1 MKSSNKNIFFITG
14 SDDAE
19 VRRKAQALAIELA
32 PSDDAFGM
40 EVIEAPGETVDH
52 SINAI
57 HETIQSLQTFPFLGG
72 GKLVWLK
79 SATFLKESPAG
90 RSEATQEA
98 LEKLLKTLKSEL
110 PEGTRFL
117 MSAPEPDKRRAF
129 YKSLS
134 ALAITTLCDKP
145 DFGFNATEND
155 VISWVTSRARE
166 RGVRLDEE
174 AAEILA
180 ARVGANSGQMES
192 ELAKLITAT
201 GAGALDLLHNSTADA
216 HCGVTPVLA
225 SSSINYTL
233 SRCAPEAPGTASPA
247 ASSTRG
253 PLITATMVRDL
264 VPQTRM
270 GGIFDLSNAIAKRDL
285 PLSLTTL
292 KQLLRQGE
300 SAMGILL
307 AAILPTVRNL
317 LLAKSL
323 LTKHRL
329 RPPEKP
335 QFFASVLQKLPATE
349 TAHLPRK
356 KDGSLNAYGLGISA
370 VNANKFEESQLVQG
384 FLACRDT
391 NQQLLRSQGGEAML
405 LTQLVIRLVAPTNII

>member
-1 MKSSNKNIFFITG
+1 MNSFSFFRWLNLLSLDVVLIALAWQEVFARAAFVTLRWEERTFLAISIWIVYILDHWLDSMADAVSSAGFFSNKAPRHHYVRSHRFVLG
-14 SDDAE
+14 SLL
-19 VRRKAQALAIELA
+19 VLASLA
-32 PSDDAFGM
+32 
-40 EVIEAPGETVDH
+40 
-52 SINAI
+52 N
-57 HETIQSLQTFPFLGG
+57 
-72 GKLVWLK
+72 VWLLWHLGLRLLIAGMGLVVITL
-79 SATFLKESPAG
+79 SYLVINTFFLRRG
-90 RSEATQEA
+90 RWFKGREIIISIIFSVGCSLVGLVQGDRPWLLLPWIMAFA
-98 LEKLLKTLKSEL
+98 LVALINCTLIARME
-110 PEGTRFL
+110 R
-117 MSAPEPDKRRAF
+117 
-129 YKSLS
+129 
-134 ALAITTLCDKP
+134 I
-145 DFGFNATEND
+145 DFF
-155 VISWVTSRARE
+155 R
-166 RGVRLDEE
+166 
-174 AAEILA
+174 
-180 ARVGANSGQMES
+180 
-192 ELAKLITAT
+192 
-201 GAGALDLLHNSTADA
+201 NSTSDA
-216 HCGVTPVLA
+216 NCGVAPVLA

>member
-1 MKSSNKNIFFITG
+1 MITNSTGSIFFVTG
-14 SDDAE
+14 SDEAE
-19 VRRKAQALAIELA
+19 VRRKAQGLAIDLA

-40 EVIEAPGETVDH
+40 EVIEAPGETVEH
-52 SINAI
+52 AVNAI
-57 HETIQSLQTFPFLGG
+57 YETIQSLQTFPFLGG

-98 LEKLLKTLKSEL
+98 LEKLLKILKSEL

-117 MSAPEPDKRRAF
+117 MSASEPDKRRSF
-129 YKSLS
+129 YKSLLP
-134 ALAITTLCDKP
+134 LAVTTLCDKP

-155 VISWVTSRARE
+155 VISWVTARARE

-192 ELAKLITAT
+192 ELAKLATA
-201 GAGALDLLHNSTADA
+201 AGEGSVIH
-216 HCGVTPVLA
+216 
-225 SSSINYTL
+225 
-233 SRCAPEAPGTASPA
+233 EE
-247 ASSTRG
+247 
-253 PLITATMVRDL
+253 MVRDL

-285 PLSLTTL
+285 ALSLTTL

-300 SAMGILL
+300 SAIGILL
-307 AAILPTVRNL
+307 AAIVPTVRNL

-329 RPPEKP
+329 KAPEKP
-335 QFFASVLQKLPATE
+335 QLFASVLQQLAPEE

-370 VNANKFEESQLVQG
+370 VNANKFQEQELQEG
-384 FLACRDT
+384 FLACRNI
-391 NQQLLRSQGGEAML
+391 NQQLLRSQGGEEML
-405 LTQLVIRLVAPTNII
+405 LTQLVVRLVATYSLSKNDKIIFESK

>member
-1 MKSSNKNIFFITG
+1 MQSSNKNIFFVTG

-40 EVIEAPGETVDH
+40 EVIEAPGETVEH
-52 SINAI
+52 SVNAI
-57 HETIQSLQTFPFLGG
+57 HKTIQSLLTFPFLGG

-79 SATFLKESPAG
+79 SASFLKESPAG
-90 RSEATQEA
+90 RSEATQDA
-98 LEKLLKTLKSEL
+98 LEKLLKILKSEL
-110 PEGTRFL
+110 PEGTCFL

-129 YKSLS
+129 YKSLL
-134 ALAITTLCDKP
+134 ALAVTTLCDKP

-155 VISWVTSRARE
+155 VISWVTARARE

-192 ELAKLITAT
+192 ELAKLITAA
-201 GAGALDLLHNSTADA
+201 GAGAIIH
-216 HCGVTPVLA
+216 
-225 SSSINYTL
+225 
-233 SRCAPEAPGTASPA
+233 EK
-247 ASSTRG
+247 
-253 PLITATMVRDL
+253 MVREL

-307 AAILPTVRNL
+307 AAIVPTVRNL

-323 LTKHRL
+323 LTKHHL
-329 RPPEKP
+329 KAPEKP
-335 QFFASVLQKLPATE
+335 QFFASVLQKLPASE

-370 VNANKFEESQLVQG
+370 VNANKFEESQLAQG
-384 FLACRDT
+384 FLACRNI

-405 LTQLVIRLVAPTNII
+405 LTQLVVRLVALKK